1 MENRNK
7 IDFNQKKGFICDMD
21 GVIYHGNRI
30 LPGVAEFIQ
39 WLHDENKEYL
49 FLTNNSG
56 YTPRELQQ
64 KLARMGLDVQE
75 EHFYTSAL
83 ATAAFLKEQSPGC
96 SVFAIGE
103 AGLLNALYDAGITMN
118 DVNPDYVVVGE
129 GRTYSLDTLTKAT
142 NLVLQGAKLI
152 GANSDVSGPIENG
165 IAPACRALIAPIE
178 MATGTQAYFCGKP
191 NPLMM
196 RTGLRILGC
205 HSGDAVMVG
214 DRMDTDVISGMES
227 GMSTVLVLSGV
238 STEDT
243 VKTYAYRPTIVLD
256 GVGDIVKMAKDGDAG
271 IGSRTNKAQKEK
283 AASCA
288 FAAPF
293 FVWFSARAA

>member
-1 MENRNK
+1 MKFGEKRGEVIRMDTYNM
-7 IDFNQKKGFICDMD
+7 IDFNEKKGFICDMD
-21 GVIYHGNRI
+21 GVIYHGNRV

-56 YTPRELQQ
+56 YTPRELSQ
-64 KLARMGLDVQE
+64 KLARMGLDVTE

-83 ATAAFLKEQSPGC
+83 ATAAFLRDQAPGC

-129 GRTYSLDTLTKAT
+129 GRSYSLDTLTKAT
-142 NLVLQGAKLI
+142 NLVWKGAKLI

-165 IAPACRALIAPIE
+165 IAPACKALIAPIE
-178 MATGTQAYFCGKP
+178 LATGQSAYFLGKP

-196 RTGLRILGC
+196 RHGLRRLGV
-205 HSGDAVMVG
+205 STDEAAIIG
-214 DRMDTDVISGMES
+214 DRMDTDVIAGVES
-227 GMSTVLVLSGV
+227 GIDTVLVLSGV
-238 STEDT
+238 TSREEMS
-243 VKTYAYRPTIVLD
+243 KFPYRPRYVLN
-256 GVGDIVKMAKDGDAG
+256 GVGDVVG
-271 IGSRTNKAQKEK
+271 
-283 AASCA
+283 
-288 FAAPF
+288 
-293 FVWFSARAA
+293 